1 MTTLIERSNLAANSK
16 AALQYNQFAAL
27 LRALEEKNLPE
38 NITKFIHEEVQLVNA
53 IADDTKGFTGAIK
66 AAETKVVRQV
76 EKQLKIVPKNYY
88 RKLWLVLGMSS
99 FGIPFGVV
107 FGMSIGNIA
116 LLGTG
121 LPIGMGIG
129 VLIGT
134 KLDNKAY
141 QEGRQLNIELK
152 H

>member
-1 MTTLIERSNLAANSK
+1 MIPLIDRPNLASNSK
-16 AALQYNQFAAL
+16 VTALYTQFKL
-27 LRALEEKNLPE
+27 LLNALEKRNLPSDVVQFINRE
-38 NITKFIHEEVQLVNA
+38 VELLNSMKDDAKSLAKSTKDSQSKIVKLV
-53 IADDTKGFTGAIK
+53 G
-66 AAETKVVRQV
+66 
-76 EKQLKIVPKNYY
+76 KQLKIVPKNYY

-99 FGIPFGVV
+99 FGIPLGVV

-121 LPIGMGIG
+121 IPIGMGIG

-141 QEGRQLNIELK
+141 KEGRQLNIELK